1 MTMVK
6 PGLRGRT
13 RRILAGAVCALAIAA
28 LSFFAGAAYVVLN
41 AEIGIETEH
50 VATMT
55 VLGRTDVY
63 YVE

>member
-1 MTMVK
+1 MTRVK
-6 PGLRGRT
+6 PGFRGRT
-13 RRILAGAVCALAIAA
+13 RRILAGLICALAIGT

-41 AEIGIETEH
+41 AQIGIESEH
-50 VATMT
+50 VATLT

>member
-6 PGLRGRT
+6 PGFRGRA
-13 RRILAGAVCALAIAA
+13 RRILAGAVYALAIAA

-41 AEIGIETEH
+41 AEIGIESEH

>member
-13 RRILAGAVCALAIAA
+13 RRILAVTVCALAIAA
-28 LSFFAGAAYVVLN
+28 LSFLAGAAYVVLN
-41 AEIGIETEH
+41 AQIGIETEH
-50 VATMT
+50 VAMLT

>member
-1 MTMVK
+1 M
-6 PGLRGRT
+6 PRRNQIA
-13 RRILAGAVCALAIAA
+13 RILAGILCALAIGT

-41 AEIGIETEH
+41 AEIGIESEH
-50 VATMT
+50 IATLT

>member
-1 MTMVK
+1 MTRVK
-6 PGLRGRT
+6 LGFYGRT

-28 LSFFAGAAYVVLN
+28 LSFLAGAAYAVLN
-41 AEIGIETEH
+41 AEIGIESEH
-50 VATMT
+50 VATLT